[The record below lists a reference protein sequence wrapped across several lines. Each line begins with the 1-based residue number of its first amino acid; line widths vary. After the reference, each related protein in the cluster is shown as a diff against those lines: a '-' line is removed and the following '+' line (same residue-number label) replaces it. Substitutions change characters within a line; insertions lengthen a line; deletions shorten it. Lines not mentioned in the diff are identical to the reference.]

1 MTPKLILTGF
11 MATGKSAVGPLVAHR
26 LSWRFM
32 DSDAE
37 IVRRAG
43 KPIAEIFGERGEAHF
58 RELER
63 TVIAEMAESRARCA
77 QCRQLRPAVIATGG
91 GALVDD
97 ANARTLKRAG
107 VVILLS
113 ARAEVIAAR
122 VERSR
127 TVRPKLLEGG
137 RPLAERIAELSA
149 ERAAAYARADA
160 TVDTSDL
167 TPEGAAE
174 RVVDV
179 YIEHA
184 KERWKRS
191 A

>member
-11 MATGKSAVGPLVAHR
+11 MATGKSAVGPLVARR
-26 LSWRFM
+26 LSWRFV

-43 KPIAEIFGERGEAHF
+43 KPIADIFSECGEAHF

-63 TVIAEMAESRARCA
+63 AVIADLAGSRARCA
-77 QCRQLRPAVIATGG
+77 QCKRLRPAVIATGG
-91 GALVDD
+91 GALVDE
-97 ANARTLKRAG
+97 ANARALKRAG

-127 TVRPKLLEGG
+127 TARPKLLEGG
-137 RPLAERIAELSA
+137 KPLVERINQLGA

-167 TPEGAAE
+167 TPESAAE

-179 YIEHA
+179 YIERA
-184 KERWKRS
+184 RDRWKRS